1 MNKYAGLFL
10 WSLVAVLVLIVI
22 AFKPDN
28 SEVMD
33 LKNQIVK
40 LNSEIEYKKDQAELE
55 SPLKNNF
62 NPEKSKQET
71 TNKLTFAFAQLLG
84 GIHDN
89 SSYEKQKKEL
99 QNILGTDLENIVY
112 MHGYNTE
119 SKKWVVNK
127 NDSTIVGFDDITNK
141 SDSVLYV
148 TTTYEQGTTNQKIK
162 YMYKI
167 HYDLENY
174 KVLSYKELSL
184 N

>member
-1 MNKYAGLFL
+1 
-10 WSLVAVLVLIVI
+10 
-22 AFKPDN
+22 
-28 SEVMD
+28 
-33 LKNQIVK
+33 
-40 LNSEIEYKKDQAELE
+40 
-55 SPLKNNF
+55 
-62 NPEKSKQET
+62 
-71 TNKLTFAFAQLLG
+71 
-84 GIHDN
+84 
-89 SSYEKQKKEL
+89 
-99 QNILGTDLENIVY
+99 

-119 SKKWVVNK
+119 SKKWVVNR